1 MSGSCEA
8 ELPGHEDVCANSTM
22 QSVRRRRLLYQPCCL
37 AFLLFVSFWN
47 AGVWWSFESAESAL
61 FPPLNTPAPLRRPLL
76 SAGYQRIGSL
86 SVPQKKPYNVLAR
99 TTGSNHDQPHLVCTK
114 KKHSKRGNRLEV
126 QVWLGESVD
135 LTRGLYVVLLNRYRM
150 RALLRAIA
158 ILNVS
163 MFIIINTRLA
173 LFVNKSTAF

>member
-1 MSGSCEA
+1 MCWL
-8 ELPGHEDVCANSTM
+8 EL
-22 QSVRRRRLLYQPCCL
+22 
-37 AFLLFVSFWN
+37 
-47 AGVWWSFESAESAL
+47 
-61 FPPLNTPAPLRRPLL
+61 
-76 SAGYQRIGSL
+76 
-86 SVPQKKPYNVLAR
+86 LAR
-99 TTGSNHDQPHLVCTK
+99 ITINRALYVQI
-114 KKHSKRGNRLEV
+114 HSRRGNRLGV

-135 LTRGLYVVLLNRYRM
+135 LSRGLYVVVLNRYRM

>member
-1 MSGSCEA
+1 MCWL
-8 ELPGHEDVCANSTM
+8 EL
-22 QSVRRRRLLYQPCCL
+22 
-37 AFLLFVSFWN
+37 
-47 AGVWWSFESAESAL
+47 
-61 FPPLNTPAPLRRPLL
+61 
-76 SAGYQRIGSL
+76 
-86 SVPQKKPYNVLAR
+86 LAR
-99 TTGSNHDQPHLVCTK
+99 ITINRTLYVQ

-150 RALLRAIA
+150 QALLRAIA

>member
-1 MSGSCEA
+1 MCWL
-8 ELPGHEDVCANSTM
+8 EL
-22 QSVRRRRLLYQPCCL
+22 
-37 AFLLFVSFWN
+37 
-47 AGVWWSFESAESAL
+47 
-61 FPPLNTPAPLRRPLL
+61 
-76 SAGYQRIGSL
+76 
-86 SVPQKKPYNVLAR
+86 LAR
-99 TTGSNHDQPHLVCTK
+99 ITINRTLYVQI
-114 KKHSKRGNRLEV
+114 HSKRGNRFEV

-173 LFVNKSTAF
+173 LFVNKSAAFERKRV